1 MMQVKGQYT
10 GLLNAA
16 HLAGEHA
23 LMLFGILLVLAIVV
37 VLSAWRIVQRY
48 GLPREEGGVSPKVL
62 LVIHL
67 AVSFAVIVGAAALF
81 AAIADEI
88 GDGETLGHVDQAF
101 ADGIAS
107 GVPLDVIRT
116 FALITHLGDAWLLAI
131 WCVLGAFILL
141 FQRRRAIAIGFVLAI
156 VGNGILNNTLKH
168 VFERV
173 RPVHDRSIATA
184 DGWSFP
190 SGHASGSL
198 VTYGMIAYVL
208 VSVLPPRWRLPAVIV
223 AAVIAFTTASSRV
236 FLRVHFASDVLA
248 GFASGTAWLVACIVS
263 VELTRKYWHSRRQP

>member
-248 GFASGTAWLVACIVS
+248 GFASGTAWLVACILS